1 YAQSPYARKIENTL
15 LLKSVAYQQVNV
27 SSVLPRPEIKDALGI
42 AYRRIPI
49 LAIGRDVYCDTSM
62 ISVAL
67 ERRFPPSAGYGTIF
81 PKTRQSG
88 HVDTGL
94 ARSLAQLTENAIFS
108 LAAAL
113 LPWDQFPESFLRD
126 RTNLSA
132 APIDPKAIVASRER
146 TLSTLSCQLQLLEQQ
161 MSDGREWLLNTE
173 EPGLVDIS
181 YHFIISWVRPFP
193 AAKGLNLT
201 ERFPKITAWLERFS
215 TVLKQKKQ
223 QLLTTKVMN
232 GDEAAASIVSST
244 YEPLDA
250 IGFNEQEAT
259 RLGVKQDEVV
269 LIAPTDTGTK
279 HPTTGKLVA
288 LNLLEM
294 VIEIAAPKGNIRC
307 HFPRLYFAIRPAG
320 RSRL

>member
-1 YAQSPYARKIENTL
+1 MTSPVILYGYAQSPYARKIENTL

-27 SSVLPRPEIKDALGI
+27 SYVLPRPEIKDALGI

-49 LAIGRDVYCDTSM
+49 LAIGRDVYCDTSL

-94 ARSLAQLTENAIFS
+94 ARSLAQLTENAMFS

-126 RTNLSA
+126 RSNSSSSIFFMFKSPDIL
-132 APIDPKAIVASRER
+132 K
-146 TLSTLSCQLQLLEQQ
+146 QLLEQQ

-259 RLGVKQDEVV
+259 RLGVKRNEVV

-279 HPTTGKLVA
+279 HPATGKLVA

-307 HFPRLYFAIRPAG
+307 HFPRLYFAIRPTG